1 MESYGNLLR
10 KTREEKNLDL
20 VKISREISI
29 EKRYL
34 EGLENEDSTVF
45 PGEAYLVGF
54 LKNYSNYL
62 ELDTDFVLKL
72 YHNKQIQESP
82 LPEGLYGKKSS
93 KRILPFLIPIT
104 IFVVFVATISIL
116 LLRQNNKN
124 NDTLCNC
131 FFSNFSPETYNSHI
145 ILSLNDNQQITESDF
160 IKNSAVMSIKSK
172 PPLITKGDFSSIKKT
187 FTSEADSII
196 SSIQSLSSNN
206 KISNDKIFSTLG
218 AQDRIYYQPFL
229 SLKYNKVSASYK
241 NYTVNYVNFTDN
253 NNTIDDSSFI
263 SKFNK
268 INPLCK
274 IFSVNDSYY
283 HIDNTYIKCRNCNKK
298 LYGKISNERGIIL
311 TDQYS
316 FYICPITKNI
326 FCVDCEPNIRND

>member
-104 IFVVFVATISIL
+104 IFVVFVAT
-116 LLRQNNKN
+116 
-124 NDTLCNC
+124 
-131 FFSNFSPETYNSHI
+131 
-145 ILSLNDNQQITESDF
+145 
-160 IKNSAVMSIKSK
+160 
-172 PPLITKGDFSSIKKT
+172 
-187 FTSEADSII
+187 
-196 SSIQSLSSNN
+196 
-206 KISNDKIFSTLG
+206 
-218 AQDRIYYQPFL
+218 
-229 SLKYNKVSASYK
+229 
-241 NYTVNYVNFTDN
+241 
-253 NNTIDDSSFI
+253 
-263 SKFNK
+263 K
-268 INPLCK
+268 INL
-274 IFSVNDSYY
+274 
-283 HIDNTYIKCRNCNKK
+283 
-298 LYGKISNERGIIL
+298 
-311 TDQYS
+311 
-316 FYICPITKNI
+316 
-326 FCVDCEPNIRND
+326 